1 MICPIVMVGTSYA
14 LLGYVKSDTSAASSR
29 REITVLM
36 IIANFLA
43 VHFFAMLRDEGSW
56 LDIGESISHY
66 VIAMSIGLASVL
78 LSHVGSWM
86 LTPPWMSRCDDTKLS

>member
-1 MICPIVMVGTSYA
+1 MVGIAYA
-14 LLGYVKSDTSAASSR
+14 LIDKIKGAITAYNFGSR
-29 REITVLM
+29 GALRPEIAILM

-43 VHFFAMLRDEGSW
+43 IHFFAMLKDEGSW

-78 LSHVGSWM
+78 LSHIGGWLLVPTWM
-86 LTPPWMSRCDDTKLS
+86 EGNSDMKLL